1 MDTSLQDITD
11 FHDVVRLLEQHPE
24 WRAELRRLILTEE
37 LLALPDQIAELTR
50 QVTRLTEAQARVE
63 ERLVRTEERLV
74 QIEEQ
79 QARTEERQA
88 RTEER
93 QARTEEWQART
104 EEWQTQIEERQAR
117 TETRL
122 DSLTGVVKRL
132 SDDVGTLKGKGLE
145 THYRLHG
152 SPFFGSLLRR
162 PHVLSSEELSD
173 ILDPGMDQ
181 GSLSSGEALEIR
193 RADLVVRGTRRK
205 DRTLVYLVVEVSWT
219 IDLEDV
225 ERAARRSAHL
235 AKTGLSALPVV
246 AGETVRPGV
255 ADRAQELKVW
265 QMTNAALVEP
275 NA

>member
-1 MDTSLQDITD
+1 MSTSLQDITD

-24 WRAELRRLILTEE
+24 WRAELRRLVLTEE

-50 QVTRLTEAQARVE
+50 QVTRLTEAQAR
-63 ERLVRTEERLV
+63 
-74 QIEEQ
+74 I
-79 QARTEERQA
+79 
-88 RTEER
+88 EER
-93 QARTEEWQART
+93 QARTEEWQTRT
-104 EEWQTQIEERQAR
+104 EA
-117 TETRL
+117 RL

-173 ILDPGMDQ
+173 ILDPSMDQ
-181 GSLSSGEALEIR
+181 GSLSSDEALEVR
-193 RADLVVRGTRRK
+193 RADLVVRGTRRE

-225 ERAARRSAHL
+225 ERAARRSVHL
-235 AKTGLSALPVV
+235 AKTGLSVLPVV

-255 ADRAQELKVW
+255 ANRAQELKVW

-275 NA
+275 DA

>member
-1 MDTSLQDITD
+1 M
-11 FHDVVRLLEQHPE
+11 
-24 WRAELRRLILTEE
+24 LTEE

-50 QVTRLTEAQARVE
+50 QVTRLTEAQARIE
-63 ERLVRTEERLV
+63 DRLVRTEGRLV
-74 QIEEQ
+74 QI
-79 QARTEERQA
+79 
-88 RTEER
+88 EER

-104 EEWQTQIEERQAR
+104 EEWQAQIEGRQAR
-117 TETRL
+117 TEARL

-173 ILDPGMDQ
+173 ILDPSMDQ
-181 GSLSSGEALEIR
+181 GSLSSDEALEVR
-193 RADLVVRGTRRK
+193 QADLVVRGTRRK

-225 ERAARRSAHL
+225 ERAARRSVHL
-235 AKTGLSALPVV
+235 AKTGLSVLPVV
-246 AGETVRPGV
+246 AGETVRPGA

-275 NA
+275 DA

>member
-1 MDTSLQDITD
+1 MSTSLQDITD

-24 WRAELRRLILTEE
+24 WRAELRRLVLTEE
-37 LLALPDQIAELTR
+37 LLALPEQIAELTR
-50 QVTRLTEAQARVE
+50 QVTRLTEAQAR
-63 ERLVRTEERLV
+63 
-74 QIEEQ
+74 I
-79 QARTEERQA
+79 
-88 RTEER
+88 EER
-93 QARTEEWQART
+93 QARTEEWQTHT
-104 EEWQTQIEERQAR
+104 EA
-117 TETRL
+117 RL

-173 ILDPGMDQ
+173 ILDPSMDQ
-181 GSLSSGEALEIR
+181 GCLSSDEALEVR
-193 RADLVVRGTRRK
+193 RADLVVRGTRRE

-225 ERAARRSAHL
+225 ERAARRSVHL
-235 AKTGLSALPVV
+235 AKTGLTVLPVV
-246 AGETVRPGV
+246 AGETVRPGA

-275 NA
+275 DA

>member
-1 MDTSLQDITD
+1 MSTSLQDITD

-24 WRAELRRLILTEE
+24 WRAELRRLVLTEE

-50 QVTRLTEAQARVE
+50 QVTRLTEAQAR
-63 ERLVRTEERLV
+63 
-74 QIEEQ
+74 I
-79 QARTEERQA
+79 
-88 RTEER
+88 EER
-93 QARTEEWQART
+93 QARTEEWQAHT
-104 EEWQTQIEERQAR
+104 EEWQTR
-117 TETRL
+117 TEARL

-173 ILDPGMDQ
+173 ILDPSMDQ
-181 GSLSSGEALEIR
+181 GSLSSDEALEVR

-225 ERAARRSAHL
+225 ERAARRSVHL
-235 AKTGLSALPVV
+235 AKTGVSVLPVV
-246 AGETVRPGV
+246 AGETVRPGA

-275 NA
+275 DA

>member
-1 MDTSLQDITD
+1 MSTSLQDITD

-24 WRAELRRLILTEE
+24 WRAELRRLVLTEE

-50 QVTRLTEAQARVE
+50 QVTRLTEAQAR
-63 ERLVRTEERLV
+63 
-74 QIEEQ
+74 I
-79 QARTEERQA
+79 EERQA
-88 RTEER
+88 RIEER
-93 QARTEEWQART
+93 QARTEEWQAHT
-104 EEWQTQIEERQAR
+104 EEWQTR
-117 TETRL
+117 TEARL

-173 ILDPGMDQ
+173 ILDPSMDQ
-181 GSLSSGEALEIR
+181 GSLSSDEALEVR
-193 RADLVVRGTRRK
+193 RADLVVRGTRRE

-225 ERAARRSAHL
+225 ERAARRSVHL
-235 AKTGLSALPVV
+235 AKTGLSVLPVV

-255 ADRAQELKVW
+255 ANRAQELKVW

-275 NA
+275 DA

>member
-1 MDTSLQDITD
+1 MSTSLQDITD

-24 WRAELRRLILTEE
+24 WRAELRRLVLTEE

-50 QVTRLTEAQARVE
+50 QVTRLTEAQAR
-63 ERLVRTEERLV
+63 
-74 QIEEQ
+74 I
-79 QARTEERQA
+79 EERQA
-88 RTEER
+88 RIEER
-93 QARTEEWQART
+93 QARTEEWQAHT
-104 EEWQTQIEERQAR
+104 EEWQTR
-117 TETRL
+117 TEARL

-132 SDDVGTLKGKGLE
+132 NEDVGTLKGKGLE

-173 ILDPGMDQ
+173 ILDPSMDQ
-181 GSLSSGEALEIR
+181 GSLSSDEALEVR
-193 RADLVVRGTRRK
+193 RADLVVRGTRRE

-225 ERAARRSAHL
+225 ERAARRSVHL
-235 AKTGLSALPVV
+235 AKTGLSVLPVV
-246 AGETVRPGV
+246 AGETVRPGA

-275 NA
+275 DA

>member
-1 MDTSLQDITD
+1 MSTSLQDITD

-24 WRAELRRLILTEE
+24 WRAELRRLVLTEE

-50 QVTRLTEAQARVE
+50 QVTRLTEAQAR
-63 ERLVRTEERLV
+63 
-74 QIEEQ
+74 I
-79 QARTEERQA
+79 
-88 RTEER
+88 EER
-93 QARTEEWQART
+93 QARTEEWQAYT
-104 EEWQTQIEERQAR
+104 EEWQTR
-117 TETRL
+117 TEARL

-132 SDDVGTLKGKGLE
+132 NDDVGTLKGKGLE

-173 ILDPGMDQ
+173 ILDPSMDQ
-181 GSLSSGEALEIR
+181 GSLSSDEALEVR

-225 ERAARRSAHL
+225 ERAARRSVHL
-235 AKTGLSALPVV
+235 AKTGLSVLPVV
-246 AGETVRPGV
+246 AGETVRPEA
-255 ADRAQELKVW
+255 ADQAQKLKVW

-275 NA
+275 DA

>member
-37 LLALPDQIAELTR
+37 LLALPDQFAELTR

-74 QIEEQ
+74 QIEE
-79 QARTEERQA
+79 
-88 RTEER
+88 R

-104 EEWQTQIEERQAR
+104 EKWQAQIEERQAR

-181 GSLSSGEALEIR
+181 GSLSSDEALEIR

-219 IDLEDV
+219 VDLEDV
-225 ERAARRSAHL
+225 ERAARRGAYL
-235 AKTGLSALPVV
+235 AKTGLSVLPVV
-246 AGETVRPGV
+246 AGETIRPGA

-275 NA
+275 DA

>member
-1 MDTSLQDITD
+1 MSTSLQDITD

-24 WRAELRRLILTEE
+24 WRAELRRLVLTEE
-37 LLALPDQIAELTR
+37 LLALPDQIAELTK
-50 QVTRLTEAQARVE
+50 QVTRLTEAQAR
-63 ERLVRTEERLV
+63 
-74 QIEEQ
+74 I
-79 QARTEERQA
+79 
-88 RTEER
+88 EER
-93 QARTEEWQART
+93 QARTEEWQTHT
-104 EEWQTQIEERQAR
+104 EEWQTR
-117 TETRL
+117 TEARL

-173 ILDPGMDQ
+173 ILDPSMDQ
-181 GSLSSGEALEIR
+181 GSLSSDEALEVR
-193 RADLVVRGTRRK
+193 RADLVVRGTRRE

-225 ERAARRSAHL
+225 ERAARRSVHL
-235 AKTGLSALPVV
+235 AKTGLSVLPVV

-275 NA
+275 DA

>member
-1 MDTSLQDITD
+1 MNTSLQDITD

-24 WRAELRRLILTEE
+24 WRVELRRLVLTEE

-50 QVTRLTEAQARVE
+50 QVTRLTEAQARIE
-63 ERLVRTEERLV
+63 ERLVRTEGRLV
-74 QIEEQ
+74 RI
-79 QARTEERQA
+79 
-88 RTEER
+88 EER

-104 EEWQTQIEERQAR
+104 EEWQAQIEGRQAR
-117 TETRL
+117 TEARL

-132 SDDVGTLKGKGLE
+132 NDDVGTLKGKGLE

-173 ILDPGMDQ
+173 ILDPSMDQ
-181 GSLSSGEALEIR
+181 GNLSSDEALEVR

-225 ERAARRSAHL
+225 ERAARRSVHL
-235 AKTGLSALPVV
+235 AKTGLSVLPVV
-246 AGETVRPGV
+246 AGETVRPEA
-255 ADRAQELKVW
+255 ADQAQKLKVW

-275 NA
+275 DA